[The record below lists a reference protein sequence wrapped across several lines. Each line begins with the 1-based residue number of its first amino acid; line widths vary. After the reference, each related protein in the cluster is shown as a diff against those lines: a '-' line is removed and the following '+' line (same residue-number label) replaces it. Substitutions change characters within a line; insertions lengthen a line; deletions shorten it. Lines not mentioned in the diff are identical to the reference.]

1 MSLVVL
7 LAVATLAQD
16 PETAAVGAAIDRM
29 HAAASEAEGPAYFAR
44 FTADARFIG
53 TDATE
58 HWPLSQFRAYADPYF
73 ARGQGW
79 TYVPRDRV
87 VTIAP
92 IECRCVAWF
101 DEKLTNTAY
110 GDLRGSGVLRLTADG
125 WQIEQYVLSFTVP
138 NDRSRAV
145 VEAIRGSDHP

>member
-29 HAAASEAEGPAYFAR
+29 HAAASAADGPAYFAR

-73 ARGQGW
+73 GRGQGW

-101 DEKLTNTAY
+101 DEKLTNAAY